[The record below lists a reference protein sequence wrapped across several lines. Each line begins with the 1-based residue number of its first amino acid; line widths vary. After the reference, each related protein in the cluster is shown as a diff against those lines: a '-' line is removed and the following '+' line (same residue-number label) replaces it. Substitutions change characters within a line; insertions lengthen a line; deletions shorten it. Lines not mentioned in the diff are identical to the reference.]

1 MQEESM
7 QEVFHT
13 FANMVTMASV
23 IIPSSAVLAGVV
35 PRVGPGRALAL
46 ALRSWVRRAKKVSQR
61 DDATHTL
68 RTMLQN
74 LGEDQYIVVTGQRG
88 VGKSVVVDTATQH
101 TCGVVD
107 VTVAPD
113 TLQDVIVMRALSEI
127 TNSRVG
133 FVDPRPSVR
142 RVLWWYGWFLP
153 RPIVVL
159 RAGER
164 MDSQSYANIPGAA
177 RELAGY
183 GLRVLIDGSTNSLP
197 SVVLKTL
204 RQAVLELEPMP
215 QNTLRSIPEYAGL
228 LKVLRDES
236 LEDVAWLVLG
246 GVPAHFDV
254 LRLLMACNEPAAYR
268 RVIVNYILDEVGRAI
283 SRRGRMLAAH
293 PSMKVVLDIFKTQNE
308 VPKSLLTE
316 KGITSPSPNKVLHVV
331 LRSHDVTLVPADAT
345 MALVLRFCLS
355 TTPSI
360 EVLQKLLANN
370 KGDCT
375 DSLDH

>member
-1 MQEESM
+1 M
-7 QEVFHT
+7 QEVLQT
-13 FANMVTMASV
+13 FAYMATIASV
-23 IIPSSAVLAGVV
+23 IIPSTVVLAGVV

-74 LGEDQYIVVTGQRG
+74 LGEDQYIVVTGQKG

-101 TCGVVD
+101 TCGVVSVPVAPGTPLKNIVAD
-107 VTVAPD
+107 VLFTVA
-113 TLQDVIVMRALSEI
+113 
-127 TNSRVG
+127 NSRVG
-133 FVDPRPSVR
+133 FIDPLFSVR

-164 MDSQSYANIPGAA
+164 RDGQDYADISGAA

-197 SVVLKTL
+197 SEVLTTL

-215 QNTLRSIPEYAGL
+215 RNTLRSVPEYAGL

-268 RVIVNYILDEVGRAI
+268 RVIIDYILDEVGKAI
-283 SRRGRMLAAH
+283 SRRGRMLSAH
-293 PSMKVVLDIFKTQNE
+293 PSMKAVLDIFKTMSE
-308 VPKSLLTE
+308 IPEELLAE
-316 KGITSPSPNKVLHVV
+316 MGMINPSPNKVLRVV
-331 LRSHDVTLVPADAT
+331 MRSHVAMLVPADAT
-345 MALVLRFCLS
+345 MALVLRFSLS
-355 TTPSI
+355 KTPSI
-360 EVLQKLLANN
+360 EELQKLLANN
-370 KGDCT
+370 KGDGT
-375 DSLDH
+375 ASLEH